1 MKKAFLFA
9 GQGAQ
14 VPGMACELADPQVL
28 KLFADLE
35 SMRPGLRELMEHGSP
50 AQLAETVNTQPCMFA
65 ADLAYASDRAAREG
79 EPDAVC
85 GFSVGEVPALVFAG
99 ALTVTDGFAVIR
111 KRAALMQAACE
122 KTGGGMIA
130 AVGLTAT
137 QADEIAAAIDGVWAA
152 NYNAPAQ
159 TVLAVRTEQTEALK
173 AAIAAQKGRAI
184 PLKVSGAFHCPLLEQ
199 AADEFEDFLRKIPFS
214 SPRIPVYAN
223 LTGLPYE
230 GDFAH
235 TLARQMCSPVRFT
248 ATVQN
253 MRAAGI
259 GQFDEVGPGKVLTGL
274 VAKQ

>member
-35 SMRPGLRELMEHGSP
+35 KMRPGLRSLLEHGSP

-65 ADLAYASDRAAREG
+65 ADLAYALDRAAREG
-79 EPDAVC
+79 DPDAVC

-99 ALTVTDGFAVIR
+99 ALTAEDGFRVIQ

-122 KTGGGMIA
+122 QTGGSMIA
-130 AVGLTAT
+130 AIGITAA
-137 QADEIAAAIDGVWAA
+137 QADEIATGLDGVWAA

-159 TVLAVRTEQTEALK
+159 TVLAVRADRTDALK
-173 AAIAAQKGRAI
+173 AAIAEKKGRAI

-199 AADEFEDFLRKIPFS
+199 AAEEFEEFLRTVEFTH
-214 SPRIPVYAN
+214 PRIPVYAN
-223 LTGLPYE
+223 LTGLPYA

-248 ATVQN
+248 DTVKN

-259 GQFDEVGPGKVLTGL
+259 EQFDEVGPGKVLTGL